1 MLENISRESMATMT
15 RFGMHSSSTTYVC
28 ILEWCDLCGENCS
41 RYGDITTLTFILMS
55 VFATVQL
62 DHLPATNLNM
72 FTHLLTNKE
81 TSTSTDYLELSIAY
95 LKLTYLFHFSKS
107 KLN

>member
-1 MLENISRESMATMT
+1 MQ
-15 RFGMHSSSTTYVC
+15 
-28 ILEWCDLCGENCS
+28 
-41 RYGDITTLTFILMS
+41 